1 MDAHFRAFSFV
12 ERIASF
18 QQGSQIRGQYTIP
31 PQLDG
36 FPLSLV
42 GEAIGQLAA
51 WGSMSLVG
59 FEYRPLAGL
68 AGRIKLLSSPR
79 PGEKV
84 ELEANLEKV
93 DEESVEYTGRAFVDG
108 RPVVELLD
116 CVGPMV
122 PVVDFDNPAAL
133 RTRFEQLCQ
142 EDSGLSGVAEL
153 PSFALDRTGGELGQ
167 STSANFQVPA
177 SAPMFEDHFPRRP
190 VFPGSLLMH
199 LKLQLGAPLLNEL
212 PAPPNGRWV
221 AESVVDMKLRSL
233 IAPGTSLQ
241 LTARVKT
248 RPEAPPRL
256 AFETRV
262 NQELIATA
270 GLMLAVEEVK

>member
-18 QQGSQIRGQYTIP
+18 QQGSHIRGQYTIP
-31 PQLDG
+31 RQLDG

-51 WGSMSLVG
+51 WGSMSLVD

-68 AGRIKLLSSPR
+68 AGQIKLLSSPR
-79 PGEKV
+79 PGERV

-93 DEESVEYTGRAFVDG
+93 DEESVEYTGRAFADG

-122 PVVDFDNPAAL
+122 PVVDFDDPVAL
-133 RTRFEQLCQ
+133 RRRFDQLRR
-142 EDSGLSGVAEL
+142 EDSTLPGVAEL
-153 PSFALDRTGGELGQ
+153 PSFTLERTGGELGQ
-167 STSANFQVPA
+167 SASATFQVPT

-199 LKLQLGAPLLNEL
+199 LNLQLGAPLLSEL
-212 PAPPNGRWV
+212 PAPPNGRWIV
-221 AESVVDMKLRSL
+221 ESMVDMKLRSL
-233 IAPGTSLQ
+233 IPPGTSLQ
-241 LTARVKT
+241 LSARVKH

-270 GLMLAVEEVK
+270 GLMLAMKEVQ